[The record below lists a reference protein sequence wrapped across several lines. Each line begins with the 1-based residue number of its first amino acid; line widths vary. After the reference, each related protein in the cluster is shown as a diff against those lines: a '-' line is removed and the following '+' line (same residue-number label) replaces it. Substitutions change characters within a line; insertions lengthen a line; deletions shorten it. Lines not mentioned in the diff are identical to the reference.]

1 MKYANGVIAAFVATI
16 VLSAIMLMKSAM
28 GLMPQL
34 NVIQMLTEMGTNY
47 VGLPASPAIGWIMH
61 FFIGSIMWGLIFAA
75 TASMWPGSSYL
86 AKGASFSVAAW
97 LLMMIVAMPMAGA
110 GFFGMGL
117 GVMAPIATLILHVIY
132 GLVLGAVFGRLESR
146 KHHPTHVGH

>member
-1 MKYANGVIAAFVATI
+1 MRYANGVIAGFVATI

-47 VGLPASPAIGWIMH
+47 GGLPASPVIGWIMH
-61 FFIGSIMWGLIFAA
+61 LFIGSILWGLIFAA
-75 TASMWPGSSYL
+75 TAPMWPGSSYL
-86 AKGASFSVAAW
+86 ARGASFSVSAW

-110 GFFGMGL
+110 GFFGMAL
-117 GVMAPIATLILHVIY
+117 GIMAPIATLVLHVIY

-146 KHHPTHVGH
+146 TVHSAHARR

>member
-1 MKYANGVIAAFVATI
+1 
-16 VLSAIMLMKSAM
+16 
-28 GLMPQL
+28 
-34 NVIQMLTEMGTNY
+34 
-47 VGLPASPAIGWIMH
+47 MH
-61 FFIGSIMWGLIFAA
+61 FFIGSILWGLIFAA

-117 GVMAPIATLILHVIY
+117 GIMAPIATLILHVIY
-132 GLVLGAVFGRLESR
+132 GLVLGVVSGRLESW
-146 KHHPTHVGH
+146 KHHPAHVGH